1 MNANKEIM
9 AWDSQSADVLIT
21 REAINK
27 ISCMIH
33 RDPYHECGGTLIG
46 NFSQDEKT
54 KKYTVLVEDVYYED
68 QCGTAAGFEF
78 DIDFKYAFTSVAR
91 SYLFRFSDNDIFK
104 CLKLENHLISQFRY
118 KRLNECS

>member
-9 AWDSQSADVLIT
+9 VWDSQSADVLIT
-21 REAINK
+21 RKAINK

-54 KKYTVLVEDVYYED
+54 RKYRKMSDSGLADHRICIGDLSFSHVQYGGFACDLFSYSDYCHDGGMAICRCSSASAY
-68 QCGTAAGFEF
+68 AADGSPG
-78 DIDFKYAFTSVAR
+78 DSILA
-91 SYLFRFSDNDIFK
+91 
-104 CLKLENHLISQFRY
+104 
-118 KRLNECS
+118 